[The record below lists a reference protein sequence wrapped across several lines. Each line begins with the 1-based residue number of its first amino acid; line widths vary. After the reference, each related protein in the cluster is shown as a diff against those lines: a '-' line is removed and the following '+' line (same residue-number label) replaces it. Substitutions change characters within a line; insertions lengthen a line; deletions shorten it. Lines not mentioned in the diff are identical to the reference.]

1 MSLLSTNYS
10 ITSGF
15 ALGFA
20 CVCES
25 TDLFKALKIVHES
38 SSTKLILR
46 MLERQQLQIYL
57 ALYLAAKYILCSTVC
72 VHQLQTAKLPLQAM
86 PTFSNRQYCSP
97 FLCPVQSGPVQSPGF
112 VLSPFLKYL
121 SNAIITNAQ
130 HRVDTCSESHP

>member
-38 SSTKLILR
+38 SSTKLVLR
-46 MLERQQLQIYL
+46 ILERQQLQIYL
-57 ALYLAAKYILCSTVC
+57 AL
-72 VHQLQTAKLPLQAM
+72 
-86 PTFSNRQYCSP
+86 SP
-97 FLCPVQSGPVQSPGF
+97 FLRPASDVQSTSPVQSPESNLPTDYMH
-112 VLSPFLKYL
+112 VLNACVLIRILKDSRPL
-121 SNAIITNAQ
+121 IDGLTCIITKYM
-130 HRVDTCSESHP
+130 

>member
-57 ALYLAAKYILCSTVC
+57 ALLGGKVYSLLHRVC
-72 VHQLQTAKLPLQAM
+72 TPVTSGKTSLQAT
-86 PTFSNRQYCSP
+86 PTPSNRQYCSP
-97 FLCPVQSGPVQSPGF
+97 FLRPVQSRVQVLYRPGY
-112 VLSPFLKYL
+112 K
-121 SNAIITNAQ
+121 
-130 HRVDTCSESHP
+130 